1 MNGKPRITPIEQQ
14 TSVRLGR
21 DQVQRKINSPMTDT
35 MAGIADLAGI
45 MGQAM
50 KERADAKAKY
60 EKQLV
65 LNWEEQLQNK
75 YKELGGKL
83 DQSQDPDEYDDIAA
97 AALKDM
103 KEVGKVFLGDK
114 LYKRWENEEGTN
126 YYNSVGIDV
135 ENKKQGLYRKK
146 AYEVAKDTAK
156 KIAYN
161 VGYAQTPE
169 EKASALGAF
178 EALIKDN
185 NLSPIEVLSLTE
197 TFNRESEIAVLE
209 KTLYSN
215 PEEIATMDKDGK
227 VTSIVDDPNKFNHLT
242 IGEKRAYAERALT
255 AQKARKKGESEQLS
269 ALYEWA
275 FQAAETNPEGL
286 QQQVLFFRQN
296 PHAYQKMIEEKLG
309 HEVQA
314 KKLEEMMNW
323 TQTNLLDNPTT
334 KAGVLKQENFAKME
348 TLYNNFKIQ
357 KKKNGKSQI
366 KETSLNNVSSLYE
379 VISTFNSGL
388 KISAF
393 NKSDAEKVE
402 GYRNELT
409 RQLGQKIMEAD
420 SFDGWFHIDDSGD
433 EMLQKEIKVLSQSV
447 GMTVEETAFIYLEA
461 RKIAARNNIDLTK
474 DYDDDKEYA
483 EKVEQVFSLAR
494 KEYYYKNYGVPRDHV
509 DAYLY
514 DQKIVDL
521 QGQSK
526 SERAEHIKTV
536 FGKAQEYQN
545 EIYKGKKAKVKK
557 DKDGKITS
565 IIFPEDK
572 K

>member
-83 DQSQDPDEYDDIAA
+83 DQSQDPDEYDGIAA
-97 AALKDM
+97 AALKEM
-103 KEVGKVFLGDK
+103 KESGKVFLGDK

-242 IGEKRAYAERALT
+242 IGEKRAYAERALNI
-255 AQKARKKGESEQLS
+255 QKARKKGESEQLS

-275 FQAAETNPEGL
+275 FQLAETNPEGL

-296 PHAYQKMIEEKLG
+296 PHAYQKMVEEKLG

-314 KKLEEMMNW
+314 KKLEDMMNW

-357 KKKNGKSQI
+357 KKNGKSKI
-366 KETSLNNVSSLYE
+366 KEESLNNVSSLYE

-409 RQLGQKIMEAD
+409 RQLGQKILD
-420 SFDGWFHIDDSGD
+420 TDDYNLFFDESGD
-433 EMLQKEIKVLSQSV
+433 EMLQKEIKTLSQSV

-483 EKVEQVFSLAR
+483 KTVEQVFSLAR

-509 DAYLY
+509 DAFLY

>member
-83 DQSQDPDEYDDIAA
+83 DQSQDPNEYDGIAA
-97 AALKDM
+97 AALKEM
-103 KEVGKVFLGDK
+103 KESGKVFLGDK

-215 PEEIATMDKDGK
+215 PSEIATMDKDGK

-242 IGEKRAYAERALT
+242 IGEKRAYAERALNI
-255 AQKARKKGESEQLS
+255 QKARKKGESEQLS

-286 QQQVLFFRQN
+286 QQQVLLFRQN
-296 PHAYQKMIEEKLG
+296 PLTYQKLIEEKLG

-334 KAGVLKQENFAKME
+334 RAGVQKQDNFAKME

-357 KKKNGKSQI
+357 KKAGTAKI

-433 EMLQKEIKVLSQSV
+433 EMLQKEIKELSQSV

-474 DYDDDKEYA
+474 DYDDNKEYA
-483 EKVEQVFSLAR
+483 KQVEDVFSAAR

-509 DAYLY
+509 DAFLY

-526 SERAEHIKTV
+526 SERVEHIKKV
-536 FGKAQEYQN
+536 IGNAQRYQN
-545 EIYKGKKAKVKK
+545 EIYKGKKAMLEK
-557 DKDGKITS
+557 DKEGKLKNV
-565 IIFPEDK
+565 FFPPEDK
-572 K
+572 

>member
-83 DQSQDPDEYDDIAA
+83 DQSQDPDEYDGIAA
-97 AALKDM
+97 AALKEM
-103 KEVGKVFLGDK
+103 KESGKVFLGDK

-242 IGEKRAYAERALT
+242 IGEKRAYAERALNI
-255 AQKARKKGESEQLS
+255 QKARKKGESEQLS

-275 FQAAETNPEGL
+275 FQLAETNPEGL

-296 PHAYQKMIEEKLG
+296 PHAYQKMVEEKLG

-314 KKLEEMMNW
+314 KKLEDMMNW
-323 TQTNLLDNPTT
+323 TQTHLLDNPTT

-357 KKKNGKSQI
+357 KKNGKSKI
-366 KETSLNNVSSLYE
+366 KEESLNNVSSLYE

-409 RQLGQKIMEAD
+409 RQLGQKILD
-420 SFDGWFHIDDSGD
+420 TDDYNLFFDESGD
-433 EMLQKEIKVLSQSV
+433 EMLQKEIKTLSQSV

-483 EKVEQVFSLAR
+483 KKVEEVFSAAR